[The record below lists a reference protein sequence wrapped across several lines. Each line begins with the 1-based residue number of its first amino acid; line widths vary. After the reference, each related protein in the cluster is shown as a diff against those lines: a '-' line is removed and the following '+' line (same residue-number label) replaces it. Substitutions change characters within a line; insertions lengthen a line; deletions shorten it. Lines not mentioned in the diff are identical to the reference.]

1 MERETTNTF
10 LLFINQWIPRFLLSV
25 LLGVAPQGWGAP
37 LIDSD
42 AALATLLESGAFSPV
57 IENPTRHRVQ
67 VLYAPL
73 SRDANGAASVKKFRY
88 RVDQNEYFYPASTVK
103 LPVAALALERLGSL
117 PGADRTAVLLT
128 GAASPE
134 QSAVNYDALGDGALP
149 TVARYIEKIA
159 LVSDNDAY
167 NRLYEWLGPEAL
179 EARMAALGHEG
190 VRLRHRLSVSL
201 SPEAMQRLNPGRLL
215 APGGRQW
222 TWAQRLAQPSPPG
235 PALPLGQGEQLGGR
249 LIPGPKAFDEK
260 NAFPLEAQLA
270 FLQSLYLPETVP
282 PAQRFALPEGDRR
295 WFLERF
301 GMLAPRSG
309 YEAYGALP
317 EGYVKFLAFGG
328 RALTL
333 PEDLVI
339 FNKVGDAYGFLTDVA
354 YFVERSTQTEFLLAA
369 TVYVNANGIFND
381 DRYEYETLGFP
392 FLETLG
398 LQLLDDARRRPR
410 EGLPAAAFERLIPWP
425 PSP

>member
-10 LLFINQWIPRFLLSV
+10 LLFINWLIPFLLLTLASSGYCAAV
-25 LLGVAPQGWGAP
+25 
-37 LIDSD
+37 IDSD
-42 AALATLLESGAFSPV
+42 AALARLLESGTLGPV
-57 IENPTRHRVQ
+57 MEDPKTHRVQ

-73 SRDANGAASVKKFRY
+73 SRGADGEVSISKFRY
-88 RVDQNEYFYPASTVK
+88 RVDKNEYFYPASTVK
-103 LPVAALALERLGSL
+103 LPLAALALERLGTL

-134 QSAVNYDALGDGALP
+134 QSAVSYDALGGGALP
-149 TVARYIEKIA
+149 TVARYVEKIA

-167 NRLYEWLGPEAL
+167 NRLYEWLGPEAV
-179 EARMAALGHEG
+179 EARMAALGYEG
-190 VRLRHRLSVSL
+190 VRIRHRLSVSL
-201 SPEAMQRLNPGRLL
+201 TPEAMQRLNPVRLV
-215 APGGRQW
+215 APGPRQW
-222 TWAQRLAQPSPPG
+222 TWGPRQIRPLSPG
-235 PALPLGQGEQLGGR
+235 PVLPLGRGEQLGGQ

-270 FLQSLYLPETVP
+270 FLQSLYFPETVP
-282 PAQRFALPEGDRR
+282 PTQRLALPEKDRR
-295 WFLERF
+295 WLLERF
-301 GMLAPRSG
+301 GQLAPRSG

-328 RALTL
+328 QAPTL

-369 TVYVNANGIFND
+369 TVYVNGNGIFND
-381 DRYEYETLGFP
+381 DRYEYETLGLP
-392 FLETLG
+392 FLEALG
-398 LQLLDDARRRPR
+398 QQLLEDARRRPR
-410 EGLPAAAFERLIPWP
+410 ERLAPTDFERLIPWP
-425 PSP
+425 P

>member
-10 LLFINQWIPRFLLSV
+10 LLFINCLIPFLLLTLASSGHSSAV
-25 LLGVAPQGWGAP
+25 
-37 LIDSD
+37 IDSD
-42 AALATLLESGAFSPV
+42 AALAALLESGAFGPV
-57 IENPTRHRVQ
+57 MDDPKGHRVQ

-73 SRDANGAASVKKFRY
+73 SRDANGAVSLKKFRY
-88 RVDQNEYFYPASTVK
+88 RIDQNEYFYPASTVK
-103 LPVAALALERLGSL
+103 LPLAALALEHLGTL

-128 GAASPE
+128 GAAHPE
-134 QSAVNYDALGDGALP
+134 QSAVSYDAFGDGALP
-149 TVARYIEKIA
+149 TVARYVEKIA

-167 NRLYEWLGPEAL
+167 NRLYEWLGPEAV

-190 VRLRHRLSVSL
+190 VRIRHRLSVSL
-201 SPEAMQRLNPGRLL
+201 SPEAMQRLNPVRLV
-215 APGGRQW
+215 APGPRQW
-222 TWAQRLAQPSPPG
+222 TWGPRQARPLPPG
-235 PALPLGQGEQLGGR
+235 PALPLGQGEQLGGQ

-260 NAFPLEAQLA
+260 NAFPLEAQLT

-282 PAQRFALPEGDRR
+282 PRQRLALPEADRR

-301 GMLAPRSG
+301 GQLAPRSG
-309 YEAYGALP
+309 YEAYAALP

-328 RALTL
+328 KAPTL

-369 TVYVNANGIFND
+369 TVYVNDNGIFND

-392 FLETLG
+392 FLEALG
-398 LQLLDDARRRPR
+398 QQLLEDARRRPR
-410 EGLPAAAFERLIPWP
+410 ERLAPADFERLIPWP
-425 PSP
+425 P

>member
-1 MERETTNTF
+1 MEREKTNTF
-10 LLFINQWIPRFLLSV
+10 HLFINGLLSFLLLV
-25 LLGVAPQGWGAP
+25 LASPGQSAAV
-37 LIDSD
+37 IESD
-42 AALATLLESGAFSPV
+42 AALAALLESGGLGAVMDDPAG
-57 IENPTRHRVQ
+57 HRVQ

-73 SRDANGAASVKKFRY
+73 SRDANGAVSIKKFRY
-88 RVDQNEYFYPASTVK
+88 RVNKNEYFYPASTVK
-103 LPVAALALERLGSL
+103 LPLAALALERLGTL
-117 PGADRTAVLLT
+117 PDADRTAVLLT
-128 GAASPE
+128 GAACPE
-134 QSAVNYDALGDGALP
+134 QSAVSYDAFGDGALP

-167 NRLYEWLGPEAL
+167 NRLYEWLGPEAV

-190 VRLRHRLSVSL
+190 VRIRHRLSVSL
-201 SPEAMQRLNPGRLL
+201 SPEAMQRLNPVRLL
-215 APGGRQW
+215 APGAQQW
-222 TWAQRLAQPSPPG
+222 TWGPRRARPSPPG
-235 PALPLGQGEQLGGR
+235 PALPLGRGEQLQGR

-260 NAFPLEAQLA
+260 NAYPLEAQLA

-282 PAQRFALPEGDRR
+282 PAQRLALPEGDRR

-301 GMLAPRSG
+301 GQLAPRSG
-309 YEAYGALP
+309 YEAYAALP

-328 RALTL
+328 QAPRL

-369 TVYVNANGIFND
+369 TVYVNENGIFND

-392 FLETLG
+392 FLEALG
-398 LQLLDDARRRPR
+398 QQLLEDARRRPR
-410 EGLPAAAFERLIPWP
+410 QRLAPADFARLIPWP
-425 PSP
+425 SPP